1 MKKVYSVPQLA
12 VYHTQLCNII
22 ATSDPKVGINSE
34 DTVDAEKV
42 ETKGTGNWNL
52 WGSDDDE

>member
-22 ATSDPKVGINSE
+22 ATSDPDV
-34 DTVDAEKV
+34 TVDKTKSVNAAEV
-42 ETKGTGNWNL
+42 ETKKSDNWNL